1 MNAVKTALTILA
13 LGVSTLAFVSGAH
26 AQGPTDPT
34 PPTITLAPAT
44 PTLELPK
51 DAVVATYFS
60 ATLPGLGQIY
70 AGHPKRG
77 VLFMASIIGAFGA
90 AYAAY
95 EPADL
100 KLADYDTFTY
110 GGNADGLVSTA
121 EAQNWQDHKFQNTAY
136 ERLTT
141 ARKSVFITGA
151 LVGASLYVWNLFDAR
166 AQVRA
171 HNRELAERRI
181 SLGLEAGP
189 HAVGLSV
196 GVNLSPS
203 RR

>member
-1 MNAVKTALTILA
+1 MHAIKAALTA
-13 LGVSTLAFVSGAH
+13 MTVAVSVVGYAPGTY
-26 AQGPTDPT
+26 AQGPGEPAPVTDT
-34 PPTITLAPAT
+34 QARVAPA
-44 PTLELPK
+44 PDLPK

-70 AGHPKRG
+70 AGHPRRG
-77 VLFMASIIGAFGA
+77 VLFMASIIGALGA

-95 EPADL
+95 EPAVL
-100 KLADYDTFTY
+100 NLADYDSPAY
-110 GGNADGLVSTA
+110 GGNADGMVSTI
-121 EAQNWQDHKFQNTAY
+121 EAQNWQNHNFQDTAY

-141 ARKSVFITGA
+141 TRKTVLVTGA
-151 LVGASLYVWNLFDAR
+151 LVGAGLYVWNLFDAS

-171 HNRELAERRI
+171 HNRALAERRV

-189 HAVGLSV
+189 HAVGVSV

-203 RR
+203 GR